1 MTTTTG
7 ATGNNH
13 RWIRRRTAA
22 RARTRVWL
30 VVALLLGLLPVV
42 AARLVLTAWD
52 AGVGGVAG
60 AGGQDVEVVGAR
72 PRRDT
77 VGVLGGKQQGA
88 ALAGRLLVYASYQ
101 VSRRL
106 EWAQVRFTM
115 VIISIV
121 VDVVV
126 VIFIVTVDT
135 VITRPR
141 QRRRR
146 HHPHIHNT
154 LYIIII
160 IIIIIIM
167 RRTYRVLVIIIVVII
182 IISITI
188 ISSSSSSSSS
198 SCTNVNVVV
207 T

>member
-1 MTTTTG
+1 MTMTG

-13 RWIRRRTAA
+13 RWIRRRSAA

-42 AARLVLTAWD
+42 AARLVLTAWG

-60 AGGQDVEVVGAR
+60 AGGQDVEIVGAR

-77 VGVLGGKQQGA
+77 VGVLGGKQRGA
-88 ALAGRLLVYASYQ
+88 ALTGRLLVYTGYQ
-101 VSRRL
+101 VSQRL
-106 EWAQVRFTM
+106 KRAHARFIII
-115 VIISIV
+115 VISIV
-121 VDVVV
+121 VDIVVG

-135 VITRPR
+135 IITRPR

-146 HHPHIHNT
+146 HHPHIYKT

-160 IIIIIIM
+160 IIRI
-167 RRTYRVLVIIIVVII
+167 YIV
-182 IISITI
+182 
-188 ISSSSSSSSS
+188 
-198 SCTNVNVVV
+198 
-207 T
+207 

>member
-160 IIIIIIM
+160 IIIIIM
-167 RRTYRVLVIIIVVII
+167 RGTYRVLVIIIVVII

-188 ISSSSSSSSS
+188 ISSSSSSSS
-198 SCTNVNVVV
+198 CTNVNVVV